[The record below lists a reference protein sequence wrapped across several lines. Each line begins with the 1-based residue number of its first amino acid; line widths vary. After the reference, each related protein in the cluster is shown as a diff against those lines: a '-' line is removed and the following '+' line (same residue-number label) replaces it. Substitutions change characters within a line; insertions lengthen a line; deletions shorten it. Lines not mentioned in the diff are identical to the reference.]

1 MATETREATAGADRH
16 DGWHA
21 GDGYEAYMGRWS
33 RKVAPLFLDWISV
46 PSGCDWL
53 EVGCGTGA
61 LSAAVLTEGKPRSLI
76 AIDPSQAF
84 IATARSRLP
93 DRRAEFRVGHAE
105 ALPVED
111 GTCDVV
117 VSALVLNFVPD
128 RTKSLA
134 EMRRVARS
142 RATVA
147 FYVWD
152 YPSGG
157 MEMMRAFWSTA
168 AALDPSAAELSE
180 DRRFPFCTAD
190 SLTHL
195 AREADLRGIVV
206 RAIEVS
212 TQFQNFDD
220 FWLPFTLGTGPAPGY
235 CMALA
240 PEARQRLKDTLRL
253 RLTADAGGRICL
265 NARAWS
271 LKAVAP

>member
-1 MATETREATAGADRH
+1 MATEIPEATAGADRH
-16 DGWHA
+16 DGWDA
-21 GDGYEAYMGRWS
+21 GDSYDAYMGRWS
-33 RKVAPLFLDWISV
+33 RKVAPLFLDWVGV
-46 PSGCDWL
+46 PSGCDWV

-61 LSAAVLTEGKPRSLI
+61 LSAAVLTEGEPRSLV

-93 DRRAEFRVGHAE
+93 DQRAEFRVGQAE
-105 ALPVED
+105 SLPIEGD
-111 GTCDVV
+111 SCDVI
-117 VSALVLNFVPD
+117 VSALVLNFLAD
-128 RTKSLA
+128 RKKAVA

-147 FYVWD
+147 LYVWD
-152 YPSGG
+152 YPGGG

-168 AALDPSAAELSE
+168 VALDPSAADLSE
-180 DRRFPFCTAD
+180 DRRFPFCTAEG
-190 SLTHL
+190 LTRL
-195 AREADLRGIVV
+195 ARDADLRGIAL
-206 RAIEVS
+206 RAIEVP

-220 FWLPFTLGTGPAPGY
+220 FWLPFTLGAGPAPGY

-240 PEARQRLKDTLRL
+240 PEARQKLKDTLRM

-265 NARAWS
+265 NARAWA

>member
-1 MATETREATAGADRH
+1 MATEIQEAAAGVARH

-21 GDGYEAYMGRWS
+21 GDSYETYMGRWS
-33 RKVAPLFLDWISV
+33 RKIAPLFLDWIGV
-46 PSGCDWL
+46 PSGCDWA

-61 LSAAVLTEGKPRSLI
+61 LSAAVLTEGKPRSLV
-76 AIDPSQAF
+76 AIDPSQEF
-84 IATARSRLP
+84 IATARSLLP
-93 DRRAEFRVGHAE
+93 DQRAEFRVGRAE
-105 ALPVED
+105 ALPVGD
-111 GTCDVV
+111 GSFDVI

-128 RTKSLA
+128 RKKALA

-152 YPSGG
+152 YPGGG
-157 MEMMRAFWSTA
+157 MEMMRKFWSTA
-168 AALDPSAAELSE
+168 AVLDPSAAELSE

-190 SLTHL
+190 GLTRL
-195 AREADLRGIVV
+195 AREADLRGIAV
-206 RAIEVS
+206 RAIEVP
-212 TQFQNFDD
+212 THFQNFED
-220 FWLPFTLGTGPAPGY
+220 FWLPFTLGAGPAPGY

-240 PEARQRLKDTLRL
+240 PESRQRLKETLRM

-265 NARAWS
+265 SARAWA